1 MSEAQLNK
9 STCAFFNDWLA
20 RKELIHKMDILR
32 IVALGLL
39 AAALCVLIRQ
49 YRPELAMQVS
59 IALGVIVFL
68 FLSAQLSGIA
78 QVLQAMFD
86 RAGINR
92 EYFLIL
98 LKATGVAF
106 VTEFCAQTCKDAG
119 EGGIAQKMEIGGKV
133 LIVFLALP
141 VLTTMMQ
148 QLLELAK

>member
-1 MSEAQLNK
+1 
-9 STCAFFNDWLA
+9 
-20 RKELIHKMDILR
+20 MDILR

-49 YRPELAMQVS
+49 YRPELAMQIS
-59 IALGVIVFL
+59 IALGVAVFL
-68 FLSAQLSGIA
+68 LLSAQLSGIT
-78 QVLQAMFD
+78 QVLQAMFN
-86 RAGINR
+86 RAGIHQ

-106 VTEFCAQTCKDAG
+106 VTEFTAQTCRDAG
-119 EGGIAQKMEIGGKV
+119 EGGVAQKMEIAGKV

-148 QLLELAK
+148 QLLEMAQ